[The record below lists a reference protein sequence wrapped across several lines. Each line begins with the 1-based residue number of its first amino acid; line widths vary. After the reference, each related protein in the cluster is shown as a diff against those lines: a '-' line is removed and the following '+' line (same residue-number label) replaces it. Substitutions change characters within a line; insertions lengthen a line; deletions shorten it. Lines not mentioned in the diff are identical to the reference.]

1 MVRVKI
7 CGFTSRRDVMEAAEA
22 GADALGFVLAPS
34 PRRVS
39 IADVGEMTRGL
50 PPFVTTVAVVA
61 DPSREFVGEITKSG
75 LFDAIQFH
83 GAEPPELLSG
93 VPLRTIKAF
102 GLSGGAFPDAGKYL
116 CADWFLFDSGSAGKG
131 GTGECFDWSLL
142 RGRSFGKPF
151 ILAGGLGPE
160 NVVEAIITVKPAAV
174 DLNSGIEKEPGVKD
188 HRLMRQALCRIRRY
202 ETRRL
207 ESEVE

>member
-7 CGFTSRRDVMEAAEA
+7 CGFTSRHDVMEAAEA
-22 GADALGFVLAPS
+22 GADALGFILAPS

-39 IADVGEMTRGL
+39 IDDVGKMTRGL
-50 PPFVTTVAVVA
+50 PPFVLTVAVVA
-61 DPSREFVGEITKSG
+61 DPSGEFVAEITESG

-93 VPLRTIKAF
+93 VSMRTIKAF
-102 GLSGGAFPDAGKYL
+102 ALSGGTFPDVDKYL

-160 NVVEAIITVKPAAV
+160 NVVEAIGTVKPAAV